1 MSHHIQTRFTA
12 VVVFPLVL
20 LLFVQG
26 GSCRSSSG
34 GASGRNNNNA
44 ANSRNTNNADAASVN
59 AVRTS
64 PSPTQTK
71 ETPNVKEVGA
81 GGTVP
86 AGEWGGAHVGLTVT
100 ASGGRIEFDCA
111 HGSIDGKLSLDAEG
125 RFSVAGSFVKERGG
139 PVRIDEKPDSS
150 PARYSG
156 RVEGKKMTLTLVLT
170 DSGEDLGTF
179 TLTRGESPHL
189 TKCL

>member
-1 MSHHIQTRFTA
+1 MTHNLQTRFA
-12 VVVFPLVL
+12 AVVFPLVL

-26 GSCRSSSG
+26 GSCRNSSG
-34 GASGRNNNNA
+34 GANSRNNSNA
-44 ANSRNTNNADAASVN
+44 ANSRSSNNADAATIN
-59 AVRTS
+59 AVKTS

-71 ETPNVKEVGA
+71 ETPKVKDVATGNA
-81 GGTVP
+81 VA
-86 AGEWGGAHVGLTVT
+86 AGEWGGQHVGLTVT
-100 ASGGRIEFDCA
+100 ASGARIEFDCA
-111 HGSIDGKLSLDAEG
+111 HGSIGAKMSLDAEG
-125 RFSVAGSFVKERGG
+125 RFNVMGTFVKERGG

-156 RVEGKKMTLTLVLT
+156 RVEGKKMTLTLTLT

-179 TLTRGESPHL
+179 TLTRGESPNL